1 MVENGTFAPEGRA
14 RGPPPVCVEVCNKV
28 AGPGTMTFGDIRD
41 PGSEVAR
48 VLKDGFSIRRKPELG
63 TEPQIFYLV

>member
-1 MVENGTFAPEGRA
+1 MAEKCPFCPERLVKA
-14 RGPPPVCVEVCNKV
+14 PPPVCVEVCNKV

-41 PGSEVAR
+41 PDSEVAR

>member
-1 MVENGTFAPEGRA
+1 
-14 RGPPPVCVEVCNKV
+14 VEVCNKV

-41 PGSEVAR
+41 PNSEVAR